1 MNRVLVSSTSRA
13 LVSLLMVAAL
23 IWSGVALTVSP
34 RTVDAALVNSGSTSV
49 GMINSEDGETKDD
62 GNTGAENGR
71 DIRSSP
77 VSASNG
83 IASGFP
89 DSDGVDIYT
98 SDVTPSSLG
107 RVTVNIAGGLAE
119 DANAAAPPLPLGIS
133 HDLDGD
139 GRISTDEVFAAI
151 DDYFDGNIT
160 IEQLMAVIVLYF
172 QGGDASLTDS
182 GPADSGDPPPYFD
195 ASATYRVL
203 TRYGSSAEVVLAD
216 FLAEGVTD
224 VSFSLHSCDDS
235 RADYYDSATVATGNL
250 VLEPNTLGHVHGA
263 NTETETVC
271 TVTATD
277 ENESESRE
285 FRFYTVSDRT
295 PLAMQPG
302 ALTLSEARSSEI
314 DIQISLPSASLGYL
328 RVGWIKSGGQ
338 PSFGVVSGATDGM
351 VLTIPGLEASADYDI
366 RVYLMTTQAF
376 DLFRASNTGS
386 PGTLIQE
393 GSPDS
398 KWVSNLSS
406 AGLGKSQALSVST
419 PPEPAPDPTPVPS
432 PTPEATLAPTPR
444 PTPDDDD
451 DDDDDGIDTP
461 FTDND
466 GIDTPFTD
474 NDGIDT
480 PLTDND
486 GIDTPFT
493 DNDGIDTPFTDNDG
507 IDTPFTD
514 NDGIDTPDQ
523 VTPTP
528 ETPLTPT
535 PETPLTP
542 TPETPLTPTPETPLT
557 PTPETPLTP
566 TPETP
571 LTPTPATPTPDTP
584 TPDTPTPDTPTPDTP
599 DNDSDDD
606 DDDDSDNS

>member
-1 MNRVLVSSTSRA
+1 MNRVLVISTSRA

-34 RTVDAALVNSGSTSV
+34 RTVDAALVNSGSTSA
-49 GMINSEDGETKDD
+49 GMINSEDDETKDE
-62 GNTGAENGR
+62 GSTTSASR
-71 DIRSSP
+71 KVTRSSP

-89 DSDGVDIYT
+89 GSDGVDIYT

-119 DANAAAPPLPLGIS
+119 DAEGNANTAAPPLPLGIS

-151 DDYFDGNIT
+151 VDYFDGNIT
-160 IEQLMAVIVLYF
+160 IEQVMAVIALYF
-172 QGGDASLTDS
+172 QGVDASLTDS

-195 ASATYRVL
+195 SSTTYRVL
-203 TRYGSSAEVVLAD
+203 TRYGSSAEIVLAD

-277 ENESESRE
+277 ENGSESRE
-285 FRFYTVSDRT
+285 FRFYTVSDRR

-393 GSPDS
+393 GNPDS

-480 PLTDND
+480 P
-486 GIDTPFT
+486 FT

-557 PTPETPLTP
+557 PE
-566 TPETP
+566 
-571 LTPTPATPTPDTP
+571 
-584 TPDTPTPDTPTPDTP
+584 
-599 DNDSDDD
+599 NDSDDD
-606 DDDDSDNS
+606 DDDSDSS

>member
-1 MNRVLVSSTSRA
+1 MNWAPVVSTSRA
-13 LVSLLMVAAL
+13 VVSLLMAAAL
-23 IWSGVALTVSP
+23 VWSGIALTASP
-34 RTVDAALVNSGSTSV
+34 RTVDAALVDPSDAAAGL
-49 GMINSEDGETKDD
+49 INSEDDETKDK
-62 GNTGAENGR
+62 GNTASENGG
-71 DIRSSP
+71 DTRSSIVP
-77 VSASNG
+77 
-83 IASGFP
+83 
-89 DSDGVDIYT
+89 
-98 SDVTPSSLG
+98 
-107 RVTVNIAGGLAE
+107 
-119 DANAAAPPLPLGIS
+119 AN
-133 HDLDGD
+133 
-139 GRISTDEVFAAI
+139 
-151 DDYFDGNIT
+151 N
-160 IEQLMAVIVLYF
+160 
-172 QGGDASLTDS
+172 
-182 GPADSGDPPPYFD
+182 GDPPPYFD

-263 NTETETVC
+263 NTHTETVC

-277 ENESESRE
+277 ENGSESRE

-393 GSPDS
+393 GSPAS
-398 KWVSNLSS
+398 KWISNLSS

-419 PPEPAPDPTPVPS
+419 IPEPAPTPTPVPS

-444 PTPDDDD
+444 PTPDDE
-451 DDDDDGIDTP
+451 DDDDDGVDTP
-461 FTDND
+461 ETDD
-466 GIDTPFTD
+466 GIDTT
-474 NDGIDT
+474 
-480 PLTDND
+480 
-486 GIDTPFT
+486 
-493 DNDGIDTPFTDNDG
+493 
-507 IDTPFTD
+507 
-514 NDGIDTPDQ
+514 DQ
-523 VTPTP
+523 V
-528 ETPLTPT
+528 
-535 PETPLTP
+535 
-542 TPETPLTPTPETPLT
+542 
-557 PTPETPLTP
+557 
-566 TPETP
+566 
-571 LTPTPATPTPDTP
+571 TPTPDTP
-584 TPDTPTPDTPTPDTP
+584 TPATPPTPTP

-606 DDDDSDNS
+606 DDSDSS